1 MRRVVVAAVM
11 AMGAIGLG
19 SAPALAWATS
29 CDWDPVV
36 LVVTP
41 AGHVVPV
48 YDSVWTAPGLNI
60 GLPVES
66 YTTRRAYDR
75 AGRPVTSVDMAIS
88 VPAGLLLQFET
99 TDMVT
104 SGPLGSGHVYG
115 TEAGWSGQTLHIKF
129 TLDTA

>member
-1 MRRVVVAAVM
+1 MRRVVLAAAMAVAA
-11 AMGAIGLG
+11 AGLA

-41 AGHVVPV
+41 GGHLVPV

-66 YTTRRAYDR
+66 YTTSRAYDA
-75 AGRPVTSVDMAIS
+75 AGQPVTRVDMAIS
-88 VPAGLLLQFET
+88 VPAGLLLQFQT

-104 SGPLGSGHVYG
+104 SGLLGSGHVYG
-115 TEAGWSGQTLHIKF
+115 TATGWSGQTLHIKF
-129 TLDTA
+129 TLDTP